1 MKKLRL
7 KLLHT
12 LSTSLFM
19 FHLISFGPCFIVS
32 FSYYFLQS
40 TLHWS
45 CFIFISFSPQSISF
59 YLPQSISF
67 IFTLFGCIHI
77 TWSFNL
83 IVSFTFQ
90 PIPSL
95 EINNLQVYLDIF
107 LVLNIHYLKLSSG
120 GFTTLVLI
128 ISRIGSHELTAYLTV
143 FNLYK
148 LSELWPYYQK
158 HVNQITLNH
167 TTL

>member
-19 FHLISFGPCFIVS
+19 FHPFPSVHASLLVFHI
-32 FSYYFLQS
+32 
-40 TLHWS
+40 
-45 CFIFISFSPQSISF
+45 ISFSTHFIDHVSFLFPSVHSPSHLF

-77 TWSFNL
+77 TWSFNV

-95 EINNLQVYLDIF
+95 EINNLQVYLDKF

-128 ISRIGSHELTAYLTV
+128 ISRIAVS
-143 FNLYK
+143 
-148 LSELWPYYQK
+148 
-158 HVNQITLNH
+158 
-167 TTL
+167 